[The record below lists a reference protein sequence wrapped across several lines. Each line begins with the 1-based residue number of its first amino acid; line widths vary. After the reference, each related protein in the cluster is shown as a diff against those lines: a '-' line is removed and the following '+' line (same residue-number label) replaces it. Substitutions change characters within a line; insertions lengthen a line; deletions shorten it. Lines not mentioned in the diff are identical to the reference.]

1 MSRLLSSVFPQRDVH
16 EGEHGVHC
24 GLLERSPVSAAIM
37 IFDPLHIDPSR
48 FQLQCQCFSRIIAC
62 LCSFRDSL
70 MEYLVNVTTAQEFR
84 PWEVS
89 ELVSRVKIDK
99 ALAQQCPQTG

>member
-1 MSRLLSSVFPQRDVH
+1 
-16 EGEHGVHC
+16 
-24 GLLERSPVSAAIM
+24 
-37 IFDPLHIDPSR
+37 
-48 FQLQCQCFSRIIAC
+48 
-62 LCSFRDSL
+62 

-99 ALAQQCPQTG
+99 AQAQQCPQTG

>member
-1 MSRLLSSVFPQRDVH
+1 MLRSISVNTTVH
-16 EGEHGVHC
+16 KY
-24 GLLERSPVSAAIM
+24 VSC
-37 IFDPLHIDPSR
+37 P
-48 FQLQCQCFSRIIAC
+48 
-62 LCSFRDSL
+62 FRGSL
-70 MEYLVNVTTAQEFR
+70 MEYLGNVSTAQEFR

>member
-1 MSRLLSSVFPQRDVH
+1 
-16 EGEHGVHC
+16 
-24 GLLERSPVSAAIM
+24 
-37 IFDPLHIDPSR
+37 
-48 FQLQCQCFSRIIAC
+48 
-62 LCSFRDSL
+62 

-99 ALAQQCPQTG
+99 ALAQQCPPTG

>member
-1 MSRLLSSVFPQRDVH
+1 MSAPVTITFDIQYRYQCTKVWCF
-16 EGEHGVHC
+16 
-24 GLLERSPVSAAIM
+24 SPVSE
-37 IFDPLHIDPSR
+37 
-48 FQLQCQCFSRIIAC
+48 C
-62 LCSFRDSL
+62 LCPFRDSI
-70 MEYLVNVTTAQEFR
+70 MEYLVNVTTGQEFR